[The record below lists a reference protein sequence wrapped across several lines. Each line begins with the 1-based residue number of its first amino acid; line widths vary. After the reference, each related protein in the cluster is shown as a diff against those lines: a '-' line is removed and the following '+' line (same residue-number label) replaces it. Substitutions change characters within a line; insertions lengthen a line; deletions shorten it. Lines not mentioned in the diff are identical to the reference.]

1 MYPNQ
6 YVNFTPDSEACKL
19 ALSLLAEDATEQE
32 SIDTVFQYVTQ
43 HVTYD
48 EDKAATVETGYLPD
62 IDETLPLYRK
72 GNLF

>member
-1 MYPNQ
+1 MYKRQ
-6 YVNFTPDSEACKL
+6 
-19 ALSLLAEDATEQE
+19 LLAEDATEQE

-62 IDETLPLYRK
+62 IDETLSLIHISPHHLQFQL
-72 GNLF
+72 NT